1 MLLNIIFLC
10 LIASITSVSGDCDD
24 GISEEECFDWYKVG
38 ISVLTRFL
46 KQATFKTAAD
56 KVGISVLTR
65 FLKQAA
71 FKTAAD
77 KVGISVLTRF
87 LKQAAFKTAACVY
100 ILFVVPLTNSQ

>member
-24 GISEEECFDWYKVG
+24 GISEEECFDW
-38 ISVLTRFL
+38 
-46 KQATFKTAAD
+46 
-56 KVGISVLTR
+56 
-65 FLKQAA
+65 
-71 FKTAAD
+71 D